1 MNNTRLLFVHVLS
14 SLHAGTGQ
22 GVGVIDLPI
31 AREKATG
38 LPFLPGS
45 SVKGT
50 LRSNCPDLTVCEQL
64 FGPDIAKV
72 ESNANVASSVQVT
85 DQRLLLLPIRSLAGT
100 FAWVTSPYV
109 LSRFLR
115 DIKDVQVK
123 QVPSLKVPVIED
135 GKHCLVADTKT
146 ITLMKKDEPMVY
158 LEDIDLIAEKNAI
171 AKEWAQ
177 WISQHVFSGDTYW
190 REMLIERFCVVH
202 DDVFNFM
209 LNTATEITARIKI
222 KVESKTVT
230 SGGLWYEE
238 SLPAETILSGIL
250 LATPPKAAKIAAKE
264 VFEIIEKMTTDKTM
278 QFGGKATIGRG
289 MCRVQLVREEN

>member
-1 MNNTRLLFVHVLS
+1 MNNTRLLFVHALS

-50 LRSNCPDLTVCEQL
+50 LRSNCPEKYRTTLFGLDLTQ
-64 FGPDIAKV
+64 V
-72 ESNANVASSVQVT
+72 ESNDNHASSVQVT
-85 DQRLLLLPIRSLAGT
+85 DQRLLLLPIRSISGT

-123 QVPSLKVPVIED
+123 HAPPLKIPTIKD
-135 GKHCLVADTKT
+135 TQHCLVADTKT
-146 ITLMKKDEPMVY
+146 ITMNKDRQPMVY
-158 LEDIDLIAEKNAI
+158 LEDVDLIAEKAGEVE
-171 AKEWAQ
+171 EWAR
-177 WISQHVFSGDTYW
+177 WIGKHVFSDDTYW
-190 REMLIERFCVVH
+190 QERLIERFCVVH

-209 LNTATEITARIKI
+209 ITTATEITARIKM
-222 KVESKTVT
+222 EEASKTVT

-238 SLPAETILSGIL
+238 ALPAETILSGIL
-250 LATPPKAAKIAAKE
+250 LATPTRAAKIESKE
-264 VFEIIEKMTTDKTM
+264 VFEELEKMTTNKTM

-289 MCRVQLVREEN
+289 MCRVQLVQEEN